1 MALVTKMSKLG
12 HYETIR
18 TYGNVHWKHSS
29 RANPHKIVIIDK
41 DKNKKKVIKIE

>member
-1 MALVTKMSKLG
+1 MSQLG

-29 RANPHKIVIIDK
+29 RANPREIVIIDK
-41 DKNKKKVIKIE
+41 D